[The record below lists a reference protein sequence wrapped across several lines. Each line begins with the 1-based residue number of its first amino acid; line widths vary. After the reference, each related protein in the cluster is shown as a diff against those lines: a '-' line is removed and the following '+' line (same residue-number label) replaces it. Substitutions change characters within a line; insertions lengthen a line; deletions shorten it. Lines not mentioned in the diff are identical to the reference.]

1 MMEIYNDWLIVSG
14 VGFLFSY
21 LFIFEPYGWVME
33 RFLSFKPFNCVLCL
47 SFWCSLLLYAYLDME
62 PLYAIYSA
70 LIAELTYRKLVSE

>member
-1 MMEIYNDWLIVSG
+1 MEIYNDWLIVSG

-47 SFWCSLLLYAYLDME
+47 SFWGSLILYAYLGME

>member
-1 MMEIYNDWLIVSG
+1 MEIYNDWLIVSG